1 MTTAARPTVALVT
14 GASSGIGEA
23 IAVRLASR
31 GIKTY
36 GAARRTEQMEQLKK
50 AGGHPIK
57 IDLADPVSIEASVSS
72 IIAESGGVDI
82 LVNAAGTAL
91 YGSVEE
97 TPMVEVRRLFEANLF
112 GAATLI
118 QQLAA
123 QMRARRSGTII
134 NITSVAGVVASPY
147 GAWYHATKFAFE
159 GFSASLRQELSPFGV
174 DVVIIRPDAIRT
186 GWRAIA
192 GETLLAHSGGG
203 PYAKATQTAHA
214 KIMSPEFEKRLSD
227 PNVVADV
234 VDKILSAKRPNPVY
248 MVPWMAK
255 VLLIVSA
262 LMGSDRTRD
271 AFVRWFFGL
280 PKTM

>member
-1 MTTAARPTVALVT
+1 MTTAAKTKVALVT

-23 IAVRLASR
+23 IAVRLASH

-36 GAARRTEQMEQLKK
+36 GAARRTERMKQLEK
-50 AGGHPIK
+50 AGGRPIK

-72 IIAESGGVDI
+72 IIAENGGVDI
-82 LVNAAGTAL
+82 LVNAAGAAL
-91 YGSVEE
+91 YGSAEE
-97 TPMVEVRRLFEANLF
+97 IPMAEARRLFEVNLF
-112 GAATLI
+112 GATALV

-134 NITSVAGVVASPY
+134 NITSVGGVVASPY
-147 GAWYHATKFAFE
+147 GAWYHATKFALE

-192 GETLLAHSGGG
+192 GETLLAHSGEG
-203 PYAKATQTAHA
+203 PYAQATQTAYA
-214 KIMSPEFEKRLSD
+214 KIMSPQFEKHLSD
-227 PNVVADV
+227 PSVIADV
-234 VDKILSAKRPNPVY
+234 VDNILSTKRPNPVY
-248 MVPWMAK
+248 TVPKMAK
-255 VLLIVSA
+255 VLLTVAA
-262 LMGSDRTRD
+262 LMGSDRNRD